1 MFECLSKPVSSGIT
15 LTLLAEAYGVSKQE
29 ATVRAISEA
38 AQRRLREGEVREL
51 SAADVGS

>member
-1 MFECLSKPVSSGIT
+1 M
-15 LTLLAEAYGVSKQE
+15 TLLAEAYGVSKQE